1 MSISQGTDFF
11 MISTD
16 FSTRHWVLMCPSF
29 SSRFNWSEL
38 IPLRLW
44 GRTLGLQTAN
54 SQFLLEG
61 MPFRIFGGSMHYF
74 RVPREYWEDR
84 MLKMKAC
91 GLNTLTT

>member
-1 MSISQGTDFF
+1 MSSLLGEPISLLEAGC
-11 MISTD
+11 S
-16 FSTRHWVLMCPSF
+16 SLSF

-38 IPLRLW
+38 IPMRLW
-44 GRTLGLQTAN
+44 GRTLGLQTEN

>member
-1 MSISQGTDFF
+1 MLLS
-11 MISTD
+11 
-16 FSTRHWVLMCPSF
+16 LPF

-38 IPLRLW
+38 VPLRLW
-44 GRTLGLQTAN
+44 GRTLGLQAEH

-61 MPFRIFGGSMHYF
+61 MPFRIFGGSVHYF